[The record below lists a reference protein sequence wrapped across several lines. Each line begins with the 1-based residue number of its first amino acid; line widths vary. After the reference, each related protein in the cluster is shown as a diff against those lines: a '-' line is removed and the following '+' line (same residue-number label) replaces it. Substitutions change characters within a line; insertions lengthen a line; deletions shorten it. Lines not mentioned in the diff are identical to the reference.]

1 MTDTQGGTAA
11 PSKITPHTH
20 TMHYLDE
27 NLLPVNTGRILT
39 ELEETP
45 LDKQIEVLSRE
56 GFSLIAALAY
66 PQNYCAKIKKIRE
79 LNAIYASVLNEEGRE
94 TRRYQPLSWCF
105 DLSTSLL
112 LHNPIS
118 PNGSSFA
125 RSPETQH
132 DVKLPDLG
140 AAMYLIARYDETPP
154 GPPPPPPVT
163 ANSANGHRPP
173 GGPFLGRKDPPPPTA
188 SFDKGPSLPRMSLVF
203 SPTKSGSSLEHNDL
217 WSIRLRPGLRD
228 VNGNL
233 LPSEKKADLRPSMTS
248 FENLLLSSEI
258 DLNAQKVFVDI
269 KDVDPPKPTAK
280 NKRQAPSKS
289 SSRNPLTVVVRID
302 LGPAQYATATAARNL
317 CTMMKASG
325 VDPQISSRHDT
336 GVVHLAWAILDQT
349 APERHTSS
357 AMAAWSLVNHR
368 GAKVIHINGSPEIVA
383 CVQTCDTK
391 EQLTWYQPQAL
402 AYLNDVIRAG
412 PPSNVY
418 QSDASTN
425 KLRDAGVEIAI
436 RHLSQF
442 VVPQIHQKSPI
453 DEEIAA
459 EWDAADP
466 DFGL

>member
-1 MTDTQGGTAA
+1 
-11 PSKITPHTH
+11 
-20 TMHYLDE
+20 
-27 NLLPVNTGRILT
+27 
-39 ELEETP
+39 
-45 LDKQIEVLSRE
+45 
-56 GFSLIAALAY
+56 
-66 PQNYCAKIKKIRE
+66 
-79 LNAIYASVLNEEGRE
+79 VLNEEGRE

-105 DLSTSLL
+105 ELSTSLL
-112 LHNPIS
+112 LNNLIS

-132 DVKLPDLG
+132 DVKLPNLG

-154 GPPPPPPVT
+154 GPPHPPPPVT
-163 ANSANGHRPP
+163 ANSANGQRPQ
-173 GGPFLGRKDPPPPTA
+173 GVPFLGGKDPSPPTA

-203 SPTKSGSSLEHNDL
+203 SPTKSGSSAEHKDL
-217 WSIRLRPGLRD
+217 WSIRLRHGLRD

-248 FENLLLSSEI
+248 FESLLLSSEI
-258 DLNAQKVFVDI
+258 ELNAQKVFVDI

-317 CTMMKASG
+317 CTTMKASG

-357 AMAAWSLVNHR
+357 ARAAWCLVNHR

-391 EQLTWYQPQAL
+391 EQLTWYQPHAL

-412 PPSNVY
+412 PPSNMH

-425 KLRDAGVEIAI
+425 KFRDAGVEIAI